1 MNFLV
6 VLRGKLENRLIAK
19 DHRRERKFS
28 SFYLTN
34 ACFNPSNNTESLFLS
49 KSSGEGERINF
60 KRSNPSAALLK
71 QGKRLFAMC

>member
-19 DHRRERKFS
+19 DHRREGKFS

-34 ACFNPSNNTESLFLS
+34 ACFNPSNNIESLFLS

-60 KRSNPSAALLK
+60 KSNPSPALLK